1 MRTHGPVSPMRATL
15 NHMKDYESSL
25 QSLRRYLDDWFATH
39 DGIISRSQAL
49 EAGLSEA
56 AIARL
61 VRSGAWIRVYPN
73 VYRHAASPM
82 TPISWIRA
90 ALLAGGGEAYVSH
103 LSAAWLH
110 GLLDRAPSRPHITVP
125 AHCSVRGEPLKVTR
139 TRHPVLPVVQ
149 HGFRCTS
156 AARTIL
162 DCATL
167 LGPEELDLLVDRAV
181 ARRAIGL
188 DALLAA
194 CRAADRHTGRR
205 LLSQRLGA
213 RGVAEGPSPS
223 VLESRLARQLRAH
236 GLPAPKAEVKWGP
249 GRRYRLDFSYPDAR
263 LVVEVNGWAYHSS
276 PEQARRDAARRNA
289 LNRAG
294 WTVLE
299 FDWWEVTNESSRV
312 VAEVAAALAQLR
324 RVNAG

>member
-1 MRTHGPVSPMRATL
+1 MTPNE
-15 NHMKDYESSL
+15 NHSKR
-25 QSLRRYLDDWFATH
+25 RRYLNDWFATH
-39 DGIISRSQAL
+39 DGIIGRAQAL
-49 EAGLSEA
+49 QAGLSETSIA
-56 AIARL
+56 AL
-61 VRSGAWIRVYPN
+61 VRTGIWIRVYPN
-73 VYRHAASPM
+73 VYRLAGSPM
-82 TPISWIRA
+82 TPMGWIRA
-90 ALLAGGGEAYVSH
+90 ALLAGGGDAYVSH

-110 GLLDRAPSRPHITVP
+110 SLVEQAPSRPHITVP
-125 AHCSVRGEPLKVTR
+125 ADRSVRGEPLNVTR
-139 TRHPVLPVVQ
+139 TRRPVLPVIQ
-149 HGFRCTS
+149 RGLRCTS
-156 AARTIL
+156 VAQTIL

-167 LGPEELDLLVDRAV
+167 LDPENLDLLVDRAV

-188 DALLAA
+188 DALIAA
-194 CRAADRHTGRR
+194 CRAADHHRGRR

-236 GLPAPKAEVKWGP
+236 GLTAPKAEVKWGP
-249 GRRYRLDFSYPDAR
+249 GRRYRLDFSYPEVR

-276 PEQARRDAARRNA
+276 PEQARRDTARRNV

-299 FDWWEVTNESSRV
+299 FDWWEVTNEPGRV

-324 RVNAG
+324 RTNAG